1 MNLPEMKPIKSSMAT
16 EYGYDATEQSLF
28 VRFNSGKLFEY
39 LHVPASE
46 VELLAAAPSFG
57 IHLNAVIK
65 RNYAARPV

>member
-1 MNLPEMKPIKSSMAT
+1 MNLPEMKPVKSSMVT
-16 EYGYDATEQSLF
+16 EYGYDAIAHSLY
-28 VRFNSGKLFEY
+28 VRFVNGKLYVYE
-39 LHVPASE
+39 HVSANE